1 MSQHMEYLQWMNKVQ
16 ETVIIQLSPTTE
28 QYQLALAE
36 YEALTGT
43 DNPYEHRT
51 IYNDIVRTYWTEWVH
66 NGISLKQA
74 QAIAEPIRI
83 AHPDQNVNICAGK
96 SFIGNTSWNDQLKM
110 FFEYETYTEE
120 GAAIMFARQKEAA
133 QLGIKAAWE

>member
-1 MSQHMEYLQWMNKVQ
+1 MSQHMEYLKWMNKEQ
-16 ETVIIQLSPTTE
+16 EAVTIQLSPSTE
-28 QYQLALAE
+28 QYQLIRGE

-43 DNPYEHRT
+43 DNMYEHRE
-51 IYNDIVRTYWTEWVH
+51 IWDKICKTYWKTWEH
-66 NGISLKQA
+66 KGISLKQA

-83 AHPDQNVNICAGK
+83 AHPDQNVNIVAGK

-120 GAAIMFARQKEAA
+120 GAAIMKARQEEAA
-133 QLGIKAAWE
+133 RLGIKAAWE